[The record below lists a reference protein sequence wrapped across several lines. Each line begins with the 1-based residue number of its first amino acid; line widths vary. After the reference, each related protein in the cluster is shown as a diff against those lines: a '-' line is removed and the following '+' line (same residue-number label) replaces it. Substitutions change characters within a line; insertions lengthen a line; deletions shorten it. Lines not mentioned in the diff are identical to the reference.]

1 MRKIFVY
8 LFLLFFA
15 SSCSF
20 DNKSGIWTDGSKTVV
35 SDIGDLEKNK
45 NFPTSELED
54 VFPTTKL
61 YQEEQK
67 VLSNIKIELNPIIKN
82 KNWLETFLTNGNN
95 IENINYTNTNRLIFK
110 SSKLSKFS
118 KLDYKKKK
126 ILVKPLVYNDNLI
139 SFDHKG
145 SIYIYSIRDKKKIF
159 EYNFY
164 KKKFKRYKKNIYLSV
179 SDETIFVADNL
190 GYVYALDIKTEKIV
204 WAKNYGIPFRSNI
217 KIANNQIFLAN
228 QDNTIYSLNKK
239 DGEKLWQFSTQPSFY
254 ITHFVNNLAVDKTNQ
269 NIFFLNTSGELY
281 SINYMNRNINWLL
294 NFNKSAQK
302 TENEI
307 FNGLPIVTN
316 KKNLIISNGAQLSNY
331 SFTDNNV
338 TWQSSI
344 TSNIK
349 PIITKN
355 NIFVVTNN
363 NFLICLNTLS
373 GEVVWSKNIIKYIQ
387 QTKKSWNFKKTGF
400 IQNFAIADGV
410 MLMFTSKGYLF
421 SVELSSGDLIDL
433 KKISRGGF
441 GSVPIFSNGYLYVLD
456 NNYKLLKYE

>member
-387 QTKKSWNFKKTGF
+387 QIKKSWNFKKTGF

-410 MLMFTSKGYLF
+410 ILMFTSKGYLF